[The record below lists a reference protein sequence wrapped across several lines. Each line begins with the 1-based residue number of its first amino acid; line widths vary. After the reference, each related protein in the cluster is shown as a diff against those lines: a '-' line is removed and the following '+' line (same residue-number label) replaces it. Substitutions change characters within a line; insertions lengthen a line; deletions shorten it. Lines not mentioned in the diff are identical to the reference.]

1 MAGRQAQPITAGMLR
16 HMIAYARRSSTPD
29 RDIVLVLL
37 SAKAGL
43 RACEMARLTW
53 PMVIDGH
60 GQIAKILEVHDRIAK
75 KRGGRRIPIHP
86 VLRAALRRLQRYAED
101 MEGPVIV
108 SKRGG
113 TMRPTS
119 LVNWFAAMFSALG
132 YAGCSSHSG
141 RRTFITAAARQLA
154 RTGGSLRDVQ
164 LLAGHR
170 SIETTQRYIDGD
182 TKIQRRLVALI

>member
-16 HMIAYARRSSTPD
+16 RMIAYARRSSTPD
-29 RDIVLVLL
+29 RDVVLVLL

-60 GQIAKILEVHDRIAK
+60 GQIAQILEVHDRIAK

-86 VLRAALRRLQRYAED
+86 VLRSALRRLQRITED
-101 MEGPVIV
+101 MEGPVIQ

-119 LVNWFAAMFSALG
+119 LVNWFAVMFRELG

-182 TKIQRRLVALI
+182 TKIQRRRVALI

>member
-75 KRGGRRIPIHP
+75 KRGGRRIPVHP
-86 VLRAALRRLQRYAED
+86 VLRAALRRLQRCTED

-119 LVNWFAAMFSALG
+119 LVNWFAVMFSALG

>member
-1 MAGRQAQPITAGMLR
+1 MAGRQAQPITAVMLR
-16 HMIAYARRSSTPD
+16 RMLIYVGKTSTPD
-29 RDIVLVLL
+29 RDTVLVFL

-53 PMVIDGH
+53 PMVVDGQ
-60 GQIAKILEVHDRIAK
+60 GKIARTLEVHDRIAK
-75 KRGGRRIPIHP
+75 NRGGRRIPVHP
-86 VLRAALRRLQRYAED
+86 ELRAALRRLRRKHRD
-101 MEGPVIV
+101 LHGPVIV

-119 LVNWFAAMFSALG
+119 LVNWFAVMFAALG

-164 LLAGHR
+164 LLAGHK

-182 TKIQRRLVALI
+182 TTIQHRLVALI